1 MIHELVTRARDPT
14 TSDEEVE
21 KSIYQYAAT
30 VLAQE
35 GRQIHQAFVQQQAQR
50 RAHEKAMHESM
61 QQDMLKNPK
70 YAEMVQRAQM
80 AQGGPMGQ
88 GPPMVAAGGLGGPP
102 MGGMSGPS
110 MGAPTGPGDL
120 PPADGFGFNDR
131 GSSLMGSGFE
141 MYPPPAGAHPGGMGQ
156 PMPRPM
162 ASASPPMM
170 PPAPARPPSMPMQMG
185 PGVMGPAGSMGGP
198 AGSMGGPAGSMGG
211 PAGSMGGHAGS
222 MGGPAGSMGGPAGSM
237 GHAPPG
243 PSQGTMTDGSYMPSF
258 GAVMGGGSMG
268 SPPMG
273 QSHPHGH
280 PHGMGPPGQNMKN
293 QPGFNMPP
301 PGSKRARQQQQGASH
316 YDAMMGGG
324 RPGGP
329 PGSMDGPPG
338 SMGGGQTGDIP
349 MPQFLSMQSD
359 TQYEGTPVF

>member
-198 AGSMGGPAGSMGG
+198 AGSMG
-211 PAGSMGGHAGS
+211 
-222 MGGPAGSMGGPAGSM
+222 
-237 GHAPPG
+237 HAPPG